1 MFVLL
6 PSFGCSV
13 MLPTGSYQK
22 DLIDTW
28 RMRIA
33 PTTEIQTVTAKGVVS
48 TQFPGT
54 AATFAAAS
62 TPPGWA
68 PIVIEVNDD
77 SLPHITTF
85 TRIGSL

>member
-1 MFVLL
+1 
-6 PSFGCSV
+6 

-33 PTTEIQTVTAKGVVS
+33 PTTEMQRVTAEGVAS
-48 TQFPGT
+48 TPPPGT
-54 AATFAAAS
+54 SAAVAAAS
-62 TPPGWA
+62 TPPDWA

-85 TRIGSL
+85 TRIGGV